1 MSDRITA
8 GAMVLMVDLAAA
20 VQVARWW
27 VTAPA
32 EAARPRRSHAADL
45 VAEVV
50 PLDELLKYEAEYAAP
65 YDTDPPRTWQR
76 CPSCC
81 RAERGALYPDG
92 WICGRCF
99 QAAQRES

>member
-1 MSDRITA
+1 
-8 GAMVLMVDLAAA
+8 MVLMVDLAAA
-20 VQVARWW
+20 ARVARWW
-27 VTAPA
+27 VTQPA
-32 EAARPRRSHAADL
+32 EPARHRRSHAAEL

-65 YDTDPPRTWQR
+65 YDTDPPRTWQW
-76 CPSCC
+76 CPNDFRYES
-81 RAERGALYPDG
+81 GALYPDG